1 MHTLLKSS
9 LRNCTIYRGFG
20 RWAPSVVIY
29 GGRNLKFSEY
39 RLAFRWKL
47 PKGQLEK
54 LKRYVWLRGNG
65 QLFIR
70 WCLVAIKSCSLRHL
84 GGGVAREV
92 HGDGAKGM
100 KFNVKALEDENG
112 YCCSWKMVS
121 LAWIPSF
128 RNCVEYDIIDTR
140 STFLFISKSER
151 NIDWLDG

>member
-84 GGGVAREV
+84 GGGLL
-92 HGDGAKGM
+92 AKCTETGQ
-100 KFNVKALEDENG
+100 KGWNLT
-112 YCCSWKMVS
+112 WKLLKMRMVTVVVEKWCRSPESHPFVTVLSTTS
-121 LAWIPSF
+121 LIHVQPSCLSA
-128 RNCVEYDIIDTR
+128 NPKGI
-140 STFLFISKSER
+140 
-151 NIDWLDG
+151 